1 MNAHDSPA
9 KNSRINRLQRKL
21 ICPAVFA
28 NLNATR
34 HCGTLITLASLYRQG
49 NRADKYLHS
58 VNMSKLI

>member
-1 MNAHDSPA
+1 M
-9 KNSRINRLQRKL
+9 
-21 ICPAVFA
+21 FA

>member
-1 MNAHDSPA
+1 MIHLQ

-49 NRADKYLHS
+49 NRSQTKYLHS
-58 VNMSKLI
+58 VNMSKL

>member
-1 MNAHDSPA
+1 M
-9 KNSRINRLQRKL
+9 
-21 ICPAVFA
+21 

-34 HCGTLITLASLYRQG
+34 HCGTLITLASLYRHG